1 MRESAAMALGIRP
14 FTFRPTLSPRGGRW
28 LVALLALLCL
38 LAAAR
43 LALLLVAPVGA
54 PDLDFPPA
62 TGTAQGAIVLY
73 PGSTGAVADREALP
87 TANLDAEVLGVITRG
102 AEAWANIAVD
112 GAADGIYRPGDELAP
127 GVRVERIEPG
137 LVVVREQG
145 QPRRIP
151 LRTLLAAGAMP
162 LGETPPPAATAMA
175 LSPATT
181 AGGEQALRL
190 DALDDVASARGF
202 AAGDLVVAVD
212 DRPLADLLADGEAL
226 AALASG
232 AGEYRVRVLRDGG
245 EQEIS
250 IDAAE
255 VASWLNRR

>member
-1 MRESAAMALGIRP
+1 MALGIRP
-14 FTFRPTLSPRGGRW
+14 FTFRPTLSPRGWRW

-137 LVVVREQG
+137 LVV
-145 QPRRIP
+145 
-151 LRTLLAAGAMP
+151 
-162 LGETPPPAATAMA
+162 
-175 LSPATT
+175 
-181 AGGEQALRL
+181 
-190 DALDDVASARGF
+190 
-202 AAGDLVVAVD
+202 AVD

>member
-1 MRESAAMALGIRP
+1 MALGIRP
-14 FTFRPTLSPRGGRW
+14 FTFRPTLSPRGWRW

-127 GVRVERIEPG
+127 GVRVARIEPG
-137 LVVVREQG
+137 LVVVREHG
-145 QPRRIP
+145 QLRRIP
-151 LRTLLAAGAMP
+151 LRTLLAGAAP
-162 LGETPPPAATAMA
+162 LGAALSAPATAAVMAVSAATT
-175 LSPATT
+175 PE
-181 AGGEQALRL
+181 GEQALRL